1 MELGSARF
9 RAVIGMSLLIMI
21 GFGLIVPSLPQF
33 VRSLGAGEA
42 GVGVVLFAF
51 SLTRLLGDFVAG
63 LLIDQLGERLV
74 TAAGAAIVGLSSIA
88 AGAARTFPQLVV
100 LRGLGGFGSA
110 FFLGG
115 LMAYLV
121 GTTLPAERGRAMGMF
136 QASFGMG
143 FLIGPAVG
151 GVMIAFTPVNVPLYV
166 YGVICLLCV
175 PLVLRALG
183 GEHIPAEALTEAPDV
198 GEETVPASRIPSWS
212 RVRPLLAL
220 SAYRAALAASA
231 LLFIVSAAQQT
242 LLPNFWRDVLHQSKG
257 SSGIPFA
264 ITALFGL
271 AVIWHAGSLS
281 DRRGRKFTLVPA
293 VAVCAVAIGAA
304 GLSHNAIVVV
314 ALMAVVGAA
323 TGYMRPGP
331 SAMVADLA
339 TPETRGAAV
348 SGYRI
353 AGDVGALVGP
363 ILAGV
368 MAQYV
373 SFQAA
378 FLAVGAFGVVVFVI
392 VVLAEETLP

>member
-1 MELGSARF
+1 
-9 RAVIGMSLLIMI
+9 MSLLIMI

-51 SLTRLLGDFVAG
+51 SLTRLLGDFFAG
-63 LLIDQLGERLV
+63 ALIDQFGERTI

-88 AGAARTFPQLVV
+88 AGAARTFSQLVV

-121 GTTLPAERGRAMGMF
+121 GTTLPSERGRAMGMF

-151 GVMIAFTPVNVPLYV
+151 GLMIAFTPVNYPLYV
-166 YGVICLLCV
+166 YGAVCLLCV

-198 GEETVPASRIPSWS
+198 GDETMPASRIPSWS
-212 RVRPLLAL
+212 RVGPLLGL
-220 SAYRAALAASA
+220 SAYRGALAGCA
-231 LLFIVSAAQQT
+231 LLFKVSAAPQT
-242 LLPNFWRDVLHQSKG
+242 LLPNFWRDALHQSKG

-264 ITALFGL
+264 VTALFGL

-281 DRRGRKFTLVPA
+281 DRRGRKFALVPS
-293 VAVCAVAIGAA
+293 VAVCAVAIGAV
-304 GLSHNAIVVV
+304 GLTHNAVAVI
-314 ALMAVVGAA
+314 ALMALVGAA

-331 SAMVADLA
+331 SAIVADLA

-353 AGDVGALVGP
+353 AGDIGALLGP
-363 ILAGV
+363 MLAGV
-368 MAQYV
+368 VAQYV

-378 FLAVGAFGVVVFVI
+378 FLAVGAVAALVFVVVA
-392 VVLAEETLP
+392 LAEETLPSRQAA